1 MKPDKIKK
9 IIEER
14 VVGKI
19 KSDHTPEGHAYLL
32 TSGTR
37 VASVTTKLGACISK
51 PHLIPW
57 ALRLAIEYLDPL
69 YINGL
74 ITPENKISHHKIA
87 STRYT
92 AERDAAGFWGHSAHS
107 FIEQYLTAEIN
118 GTEKPT
124 IPGNNPPVCAA
135 IRSFLKFMAENNIV
149 PIASELLVGSEK
161 LRCAGTL
168 DFICLMDGKLT
179 LIDFKTSNAPDTSG
193 RYSMQLIAY
202 KKMFEEMTGLRI
214 KQGKIL
220 MLSKKDDNFSI
231 WDVKDTSN
239 TLCAFKS
246 VSKLYDWLNNG
257 QEKIS
262 NKKDKIIL

>member
-1 MKPDKIKK
+1 MRLDEIKK
-9 IIEER
+9 IIEEK

-19 KSDHTPEGHAYLL
+19 TSDHTPEGHAYILP
-32 TSGTR
+32 SGVR

-57 ALRLAIEYLDPL
+57 SIKLAIEYLDPL
-69 YINGL
+69 YVHNL
-74 ITPENKISHHKIA
+74 ITPGNKASHHKIA

-92 AERDAAGFWGHSAHS
+92 AERDAAGFWGHTAHE
-107 FIEQYLTAEIN
+107 FIEKYITAEIN
-118 GTEKPT
+118 GTEKPV
-124 IPGNNPPVCAA
+124 IPGDNPPVCAA
-135 IRSFLKFMAENNIV
+135 IRSFLKFMGENNIV

-161 LRCAGTL
+161 LYCAGTL

-179 LIDFKTSNAPDTSG
+179 LIDWKTSNNIDQIS
-193 RYSMQLIAY
+193 YSAQCAAY

-214 KQGKIL
+214 RQSKIVL
-220 MLSKKDDNFSI
+220 LSKDNDDATVWEIKDIRSALN
-231 WDVKDTSN
+231 
-239 TLCAFKS
+239 AFKAI
-246 VSKLYDWLNNG
+246 SKIYDWINDG